1 MSRSSAAA
9 SKLHH
14 QACHLQNIK
23 LKVSNLEVDYT
34 CCLQKLKRHLC
45 RKKNK
50 NRLFENLK
58 CEKKQRFEPTISV
71 LFFVFFFAEITNAGR
86 HLSIVGTRLD
96 DGGERVGGKKCL
108 EILCSD
114 WTGLGAAMLTRWVS
128 EVCGKRRHSAGTPG
142 GACNEACERCQVVGS
157 RSVPAAG
164 GETPGSPG
172 SQI

>member
-1 MSRSSAAA
+1 MSRNSAAA

-50 NRLFENLK
+50 NRLFENFK
-58 CEKKQRFEPTISV
+58 CEKKTAFWANDVSSVFCFFRWNYKRRETFERRGDTSRRWRW
-71 LFFVFFFAEITNAGR
+71 AC
-86 HLSIVGTRLD
+86 
-96 DGGERVGGKKCL
+96 GGECL
-108 EILCSD
+108 GILCSD
-114 WTGLGAAMLTRWVS
+114 WTGLGATMLTRWVS

-164 GETPGSPG
+164 GETPGSPE